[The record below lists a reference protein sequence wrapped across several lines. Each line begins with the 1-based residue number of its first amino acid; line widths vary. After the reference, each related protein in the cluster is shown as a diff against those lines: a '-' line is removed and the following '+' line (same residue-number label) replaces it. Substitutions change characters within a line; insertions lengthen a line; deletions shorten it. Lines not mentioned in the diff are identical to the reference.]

1 MNAPDPTEITELD
14 LIALRPMVQVVTD
27 AGSDEIVSRTLS
39 LFEEAGQLVER
50 VTRKELRQ
58 LQVAAGTEV
67 GLVVFPLDTDVDTS
81 LEEELSALRACGAEF
96 SSAAFVDHWPAGQ
109 MFAFVDQVDNV
120 IVTHCGS
127 VRHRVSSL
135 MRQVE
140 ATIRTRA
147 LQGFVEASM
156 DGYWIWDPRNN
167 GIYWSDRM
175 RELGRL
181 TTEEVPTAM
190 NEFFAVLHPDDQQT
204 VGNAI
209 REHLENNEPLAQ
221 IRMRIGKPDRGYADL
236 DASGVTVRGLD
247 GQPIFM
253 VGAVK
258 DMSVQRRIERQ
269 LAESEERYSILFHYM
284 NDAAILADPDT
295 GIIEEANEP
304 AVRLWKRPLDDLIGS
319 HQDSLHPDDIDE
331 PTRQAFDAHLI
342 ELRREKRSRI
352 QMPILRSNGTTVPV
366 EISSSLIE
374 VAGRTMVLGLFRDIT
389 ERVQSEQAIRERDA
403 QLQLASRLAAMGTLA
418 AGVGHEINNPL
429 SYVLGNLQ
437 FVAGELDPETTDPD
451 ITEALAEAIE
461 GAERVSTI
469 VKDLRS
475 ISRHD
480 HVDDVCDPCEI
491 VRIATRI
498 AMSDIRHRTDVITN
512 LDCSGKV
519 AMSGSRLTQVL
530 LNLLTNAA
538 HSFGETENRTDNRI
552 IVGVAG
558 TESGVRVTVQDN
570 GAGIPKQILGRI
582 FEPFF
587 TTKGATRGTGLGL
600 AICRRLLSEV
610 GGTLEISSMVGEGTL
625 AVIELPYAEGSAPD
639 RSAVS
644 VPPPGQPRILVIDD
658 DPFAGRAVQRL
669 LRNSFDVTLM
679 RDPGEALE
687 SLLEG
692 ASFDGVLCD
701 LMMPGMTG
709 EQLYSRL
716 IAKRPEMEH
725 RFVFITG
732 GAVTPG
738 AARFESDMD
747 NEGRV
752 VLKPASASDL
762 IAALENILD

>member
-1 MNAPDPTEITELD
+1 MTPPQPTEIAELG

-27 AGSDEIVSRTLS
+27 IGGPAIVDHTLA
-39 LFEEAGQLVER
+39 LFAEAGQLVER
-50 VTRKELRQ
+50 LTRAELFSLQ
-58 LQVAAGTEV
+58 LERGCEV
-67 GLVVFPLDTDVDTS
+67 GLVVFPVDSGTQTS
-81 LEEELSALRACGAEF
+81 LAAEVDALKASGAEF
-96 SSAAFVDHWPAGQ
+96 ASAAFIDVWPPNVSYP
-109 MFAFVDQVDNV
+109 FVDQVDNV

-127 VRHRVSSL
+127 SIHRVRSL

-140 ATIRTRA
+140 ASIRTRA

-175 RELGRL
+175 RELARL
-181 TTEEVPTAM
+181 TPDEVPKGM
-190 NEFFAVLHPDDQQT
+190 DEFFSILHPDDQGPISQE
-204 VGNAI
+204 I
-209 REHLENNEPLAQ
+209 RAHLENNEPMAQ
-221 IRMRIGKPDRGYADL
+221 VRMRVGRPDRGYADL
-236 DASGVTVRGLD
+236 DAGGVTVRGLD

-258 DMSVQRRIERQ
+258 DMSVQRRIEQR

-284 NDAAILADPDT
+284 NDAAILADPET

-319 HQDSLHPDDIDE
+319 HQSGLHPADLDQE
-331 PTRQAFDAHLI
+331 AREAFALHV
-342 ELRREKRSRI
+342 EALRRDNRASI

-374 VAGRTMVLGLFRDIT
+374 IGGRTMVLGLFRDIT

-437 FVAGELDPETTDPD
+437 FVASELDKTAVDPE
-451 ITEALAEAIE
+451 IGEALSEAIE
-461 GAERVSTI
+461 GAERVGTI
-469 VKDLRS
+469 VRDLRS

-480 HVDDVCDPCEI
+480 HIDDDCDPGEV

-498 AMSDIRHRTDVITN
+498 AMSDIRHRTELITD
-512 LDCSGKV
+512 LQPTHKV

-530 LNLLTNAA
+530 INLLTNAA
-538 HSFGETENRTDNRI
+538 HSFGDGGRVENRITVTVSALGNGARL
-552 IVGVAG
+552 
-558 TESGVRVTVQDN
+558 TVQDN
-570 GAGIPKQILGRI
+570 GAGIPEDVLDHI

-587 TTKGATRGTGLGL
+587 TTKSASSGTGLGL

-610 GGTLEISSMVGEGTL
+610 GATLEISSVVGEGTV
-625 AVIELPYAEGSAPD
+625 AVVDVPYADDVQHQVVAAPE
-639 RSAVS
+639 
-644 VPPPGQPRILVIDD
+644 PPAGQPTVLVIDD

-669 LRNSFDVTLM
+669 LRNTFEVTLV
-679 RDPGEALE
+679 RDPDEALR
-687 SLLEG
+687 
-692 ASFDGVLCD
+692 SFADGTTFDAILCD
-701 LMMPGMTG
+701 LMMPTMTG
-709 EQLYSRL
+709 EQLYMRA
-716 IAKRPEMEH
+716 IEKRPELEN
-725 RFVFITG
+725 RFIFITG

-738 AARFESDMD
+738 AARFENDMATED
-747 NEGRV
+747 RV
-752 VLKPASASDL
+752 VHKPASAADL
-762 IAALENILD
+762 TAAIERVLD